1 MKYPNTKRHK
11 PVTYP
16 EVKLALKE
24 FVLNY
29 QHQTVLSNT
38 ILIKKAKIIAN
49 GLGIPQDALQFS
61 SEWLYKFKNCNRI
74 CQQKLEEEASSAN
87 EVIIANALPLLKEL
101 YSNYPPKRI
110 YNINKTGLFY
120 R

>member
-1 MKYPNTKRHK
+1 MKYPNTKWHK

-29 QHQTVLSNT
+29 QHQTVLN
-38 ILIKKAKIIAN
+38 
-49 GLGIPQDALQFS
+49 ALQFS

-87 EVIIANALPLLKEL
+87 EVIIANALSLLKEL

-120 R
+120 RLESNQTLAIK